1 MAANEGEKLLS
12 SLRETVQNIQK
23 MVARVQER
31 LEEELEHI
39 NDPEKLAKVV
49 QSLAS
54 AALTAS
60 RAAETIHKVDSQGET
75 ESDTD
80 FFQQI

>member
-1 MAANEGEKLLS
+1 MATNEGEKLLI
-12 SLRETVQNIQK
+12 SLRSTVQDIQK

-31 LEEELEHI
+31 LDEELEHI

-49 QSLAS
+49 NHLAS
-54 AALTAS
+54 AALTAA
-60 RAAETIHKVDSQGET
+60 RAAQTIHNVDKQGEPA
-75 ESDTD
+75 SDTD